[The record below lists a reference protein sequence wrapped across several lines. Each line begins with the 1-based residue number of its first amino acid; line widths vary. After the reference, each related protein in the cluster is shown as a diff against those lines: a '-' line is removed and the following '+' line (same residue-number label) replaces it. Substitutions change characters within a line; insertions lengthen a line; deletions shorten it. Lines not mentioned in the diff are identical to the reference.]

1 MLRHDLLTRTV
12 NVPVS
17 SGFLTE
23 NRPEFRRARRLSQ
36 RKPEPDHP
44 IRRPRASMRAVE
56 NARQLASDVE
66 ATREVWTERLREWI
80 AVDVASALFGFA
92 ERSGR
97 RHIGNA

>member
-1 MLRHDLLTRTV
+1 
-12 NVPVS
+12 
-17 SGFLTE
+17 
-23 NRPEFRRARRLSQ
+23 
-36 RKPEPDHP
+36 
-44 IRRPRASMRAVE
+44 MRAVE